1 MPAGGRKFLALHTQQ
16 ALRGQKLNSKARSG
30 HSGLNGDPS
39 KDRSTSK
46 FLGTVNVTSLGEK
59 KGVSVGMIKLGFE
72 RRGLF
77 LNYLGGS

>member
-1 MPAGGRKFLALHTQQ
+1 MHAGGRKFLALHTQQ

-39 KDRSTSK
+39 KDRSMSK
-46 FLGTVNVTSLGEK
+46 FLETVSVTSLRGG